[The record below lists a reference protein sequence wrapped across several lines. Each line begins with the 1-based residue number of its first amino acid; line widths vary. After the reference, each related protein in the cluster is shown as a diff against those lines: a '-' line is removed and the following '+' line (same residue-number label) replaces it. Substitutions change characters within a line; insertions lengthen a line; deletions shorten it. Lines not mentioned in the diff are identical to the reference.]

1 MSFCSVDIIGGLGNH
16 LFQIAMLYL
25 YAKHSKKNI
34 VFKYQE
40 QLPDRFNLPR
50 KTFWD
55 SLFKEQFS
63 ILPQTEYEQIGFHE
77 FYEKDCHKYTTLPL
91 PYDNNIL
98 FKCYFQS
105 FKYIDDDIRQQMINL
120 VYSNADLMHTA
131 YNKYNEIKE
140 TFKCEDDDMVSVHIR
155 RTDYLL
161 LKDCYNNLKT
171 DYYKNALEIADKKYI
186 VIFSDD
192 IEWCKQNIDR
202 SLYDYKEIY
211 FVDIN
216 NVEIEFILMSMFQH
230 NIIANSTFS
239 IWASFIST
247 YQQPKIIVAPKKWYG
262 QTGPKEHDEIYHK
275 YITHII

>member
-1 MSFCSVDIIGGLGNH
+1 MSFCSVEIIGGLGNQ

-25 YAKHSKKNI
+25 YAKHSKKNM

-50 KTFWD
+50 KTFWY
-55 SLFKEQFS
+55 SLFKSQFKV
-63 ILPQTEYEQIGFHE
+63 LPLTDYEQIGFHE
-77 FYEKDCHKYTTLPL
+77 IYERVHHKYTTLPYK
-91 PYDNNIL
+91 YDDNIL
-98 FKCYFQS
+98 FKGYFQS

-140 TFKCEDDDMVSVHIR
+140 NFKCEDDDMVSVHIR
-155 RTDYLL
+155 RTDFLW
-161 LKDCYNNLKT
+161 LKDFNYNLKT
-171 DYYKNALEIADKKYI
+171 NYYKNALEIVDKKYI

-192 IEWCKQNIDR
+192 IEWCREIIDR
-202 SLYDYKEIY
+202 SLYDYKDIY

-247 YQQPKIIVAPKKWYG
+247 YQQPKIVIAPKTWYG
-262 QTGPKEHDEIYHK
+262 ATGPKEHDEIYHK